1 MVNTF
6 LSSCFFFGGGI
17 QDSPHQSLQMVL
29 QEAVVVHHQVGEVGV
44 GGQLQGVEEEV
55 GGQGEEVEVG
65 GQLQSQKEVEEEEG
79 VVVVVVVQDLLVEM
93 EVVEVER
100 QSALS
105 HLEEE
110 AVAVAKGC

>member
-44 GGQLQGVEEEV
+44 GGQLQGVEEEL
-55 GGQGEEVEVG
+55 GGQCQGEEVEVG
-65 GQLQSQKEVEEEEG
+65 GQLQSQKEVEEEG
-79 VVVVVVVQDLLVEM
+79 VVVVVQDLLVEM

>member
-44 GGQLQGVEEEV
+44 GGQC
-55 GGQGEEVEVG
+55 QGEEVEVG
-65 GQLQSQKEVEEEEG
+65 GQLQSQKEVEEEG
-79 VVVVVVVQDLLVEM
+79 VVVVVQDLLVEM

>member
-65 GQLQSQKEVEEEEG
+65 GQLQSQKEVEEEG
-79 VVVVVVVQDLLVEM
+79 VVVVVQDLLVEM

>member
-65 GQLQSQKEVEEEEG
+65 GQLQSQKEVEEEG
-79 VVVVVVVQDLLVEM
+79 VVVVVQDLLVEM
-93 EVVEVER
+93 EVER

-110 AVAVAKGC
+110 AVVVAKGC

>member
-65 GQLQSQKEVEEEEG
+65 GQLQSQKEVEEEG
-79 VVVVVVVQDLLVEM
+79 VVVVVQDLLVEM

-110 AVAVAKGC
+110 AVVVAKGC

>member
-1 MVNTF
+1 
-6 LSSCFFFGGGI
+6 
-17 QDSPHQSLQMVL
+17 MVL

-65 GQLQSQKEVEEEEG
+65 GQLQSQKEVEEEG
-79 VVVVVVVQDLLVEM
+79 VVVVVQDLLVEM

>member
-29 QEAVVVHHQVGEVGV
+29 QEAVVVHHQVGEAGV

-65 GQLQSQKEVEEEEG
+65 GQLQSQKEVEEEG
-79 VVVVVVVQDLLVEM
+79 VVVVVQDLLVEM

>member
-1 MVNTF
+1 MF
-6 LSSCFFFGGGI
+6 LFWGGGGI
-17 QDSPHQSLQMVL
+17 QHSPHQSLQMVH

-55 GGQGEEVEVG
+55 EGQCQGEEVEVG

-79 VVVVVVVQDLLVEM
+79 VVVQDLLVEM

>member
-1 MVNTF
+1 
-6 LSSCFFFGGGI
+6 
-17 QDSPHQSLQMVL
+17 MVL

-55 GGQGEEVEVG
+55 GGQRQGEEVEVG
-65 GQLQSQKEVEEEEG
+65 GQLQSQKEVEEEG
-79 VVVVVVVQDLLVEM
+79 VVVVVVQDLLVEM

>member
-1 MVNTF
+1 MF
-6 LSSCFFFGGGI
+6 LFWGGGGI
-17 QDSPHQSLQMVL
+17 QHSPHQSLQMVH

-55 GGQGEEVEVG
+55 EGQCQGEEVEVG

-79 VVVVVVVQDLLVEM
+79 VVVQDLLVEM

-110 AVAVAKGC
+110 VVAVAKGC

>member
-6 LSSCFFFGGGI
+6 LSSCFFFWGGGI

-65 GQLQSQKEVEEEEG
+65 GQLQSQKEVEEEG
-79 VVVVVVVQDLLVEM
+79 VVVVVQDLLVEM